1 LYRARKVLDFE
12 KLKGLFYQK
21 LIKKIALD
29 KGIGETIKKENYLLI
44 AKCFISLHPI
54 SVPLIKI
61 HFQ

>member
-29 KGIGETIKKENYLLI
+29 NGIGGAIKKR
-44 AKCFISLHPI
+44 K
-54 SVPLIKI
+54 
-61 HFQ
+61 